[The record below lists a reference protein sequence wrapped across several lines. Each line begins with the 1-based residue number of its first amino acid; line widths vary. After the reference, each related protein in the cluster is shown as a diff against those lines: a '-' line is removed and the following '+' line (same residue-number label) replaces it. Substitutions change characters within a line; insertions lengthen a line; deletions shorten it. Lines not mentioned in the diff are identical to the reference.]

1 MILAF
6 DTATDQLTAALG
18 TVERIEARY
27 HEPAPRAHLGRLL
40 PVIDSLFAKAGR
52 DRRDID
58 AIAVGIGPG
67 SFTGLRIGVS
77 TAQGLARSLDKPLVG
92 ISTLDIVARQVADGR
107 AGGSPE
113 SRIFPISDAKRRE
126 VYTAEFD
133 GDGKRLG
140 DYRSLY
146 PADLARELEE
156 FGAKAVL
163 AGDGLKRYPDELAIA
178 REAEYAPETQWVPN
192 ASVLIALAE
201 ERIRLEEVGPYF
213 KVLPIYIRLSDAE
226 ENRKR
231 EKSS

>member
-18 TVERIEARY
+18 TSERIEARY

-40 PVIDSLFAKAGR
+40 PVIDSLFTEAGR

-77 TAQGLARSLDKPLVG
+77 TAQGLAQSLDKPLLG

-107 AGGSPE
+107 DGASSG

-133 GDGKRLG
+133 GNGKRLA
-140 DYRSLY
+140 DYRALY
-146 PADLARELEE
+146 PTDLARELEKL
-156 FGAKAVL
+156 GANAVL
-163 AGDGLKRYPDELAIA
+163 AGDGLERYPNELAIA
-178 REAEYAPETQWVPN
+178 DEAEYAPQTQWVPN
-192 ASVLIALAE
+192 ASVLIKLAE
-201 ERIRLEEVGPYF
+201 ERISTEEVGAYF
-213 KVLPIYIRLSDAE
+213 RVLPIYIRLSDAE

-231 EKSS
+231 EK